1 MTYRKVSKKQLAAWR
16 ARAAAKRAAILKRVA
31 EYKNPDHVL
40 TVPEWCALNS
50 VSEPTGKRILNSDHG
65 PAVTQLSVRRKGV
78 TIQANRDWHQSGARG
93 RE

>member
-40 TVPEWCALNS
+40 TVAEWSALNS

-65 PAVTQLSVRRKGV
+65 PALTQLSAKRIGI
-78 TIQANRDWHQSGARG
+78 TIQANREWHQSRARG